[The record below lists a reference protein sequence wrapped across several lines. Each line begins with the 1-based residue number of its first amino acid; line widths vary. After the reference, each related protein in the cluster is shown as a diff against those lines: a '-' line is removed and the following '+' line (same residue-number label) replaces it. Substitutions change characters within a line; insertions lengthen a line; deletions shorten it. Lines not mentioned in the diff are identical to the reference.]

1 MPLQIKE
8 SKFQIQSHKCRYLKH
23 YFMGSTRSIHGPK
36 PFGSSPVA
44 RNVKLTT
51 YSLKCLFGFLIIFVI
66 SGSRCVTVAC
76 GGWGWGA
83 SLLFVENAYSEF
95 NNSFGKPFV
104 VLRCF
109 IWGWAGNQTRTL
121 SDSFDFPGPKGGS
134 EAAVECLICV
144 SLGQTM
150 SISGQKVIS
159 SDQKSTQSVSIF
171 QNGHTIDLYMI
182 NIVINH
188 FSIEPCKSFF
198 ESLWF
203 KRWNFGEKSPS
214 CKNKTSFQTDVQ
226 YSLSYWLK

>member
-23 YFMGSTRSIHGPK
+23 YFMGSTRSIHGSK

-134 EAAVECLICV
+134 EAAVECLNTCESGSNYEYFRAEGHKFRSEV
-144 SLGQTM
+144 YSECQYLSERSYNRPVYDQYCHKSLFNRT
-150 SISGQKVIS
+150 
-159 SDQKSTQSVSIF
+159 
-171 QNGHTIDLYMI
+171 L
-182 NIVINH
+182 
-188 FSIEPCKSFF
+188 
-198 ESLWF
+198 
-203 KRWNFGEKSPS
+203 
-214 CKNKTSFQTDVQ
+214 
-226 YSLSYWLK
+226 